1 MTSEGPDKVDK
12 QILKILEKD
21 ARLSYS
27 EIGEKVGLS
36 RVSVKN
42 RMDAMEKEGII
53 QGYKAITNMDYL
65 PAGRHFFVEIATEPE
80 VFNKVVDDIASYN
93 IIRGVYAVTGESR
106 FIAEGFA
113 STNMWYES
121 FMKSVRKNLK
131 GVISFRVSDVLYTL
145 KDLDGGVD
153 YVRLEDREDE
163 RGN

>member
-1 MTSEGPDKVDK
+1 MTSEGLDKVDK

-27 EIGEKVGLS
+27 EIGDKVGLS

-53 QGYKAITNMDYL
+53 QGYKAITNMDNL
-65 PAGRHFFVEIATEPE
+65 SSGRHFFVEIAT
-80 VFNKVVDDIASYN
+80 YN
-93 IIRGVYAVTGESR
+93 IIRGVYAVTGQCR

-113 STNMWYES
+113 SNNMWYES
-121 FMKSVRKNLK
+121 FMKSARKNLK
-131 GVISFRVSDVLYTL
+131 GVITFRVSDVLYTL

-153 YVRLEDREDE
+153 YDRLEDREGSD
-163 RGN
+163 NS